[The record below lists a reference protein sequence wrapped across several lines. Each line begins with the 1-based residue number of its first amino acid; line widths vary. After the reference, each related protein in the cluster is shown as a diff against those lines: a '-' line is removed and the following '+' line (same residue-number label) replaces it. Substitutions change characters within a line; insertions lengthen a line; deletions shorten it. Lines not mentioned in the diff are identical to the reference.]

1 MDPPTQS
8 ALAALP
14 HAPARPGPSGSGSDT
29 PRPARAAAALRPFFR
44 NTKAMLGL
52 ALFAAFVVLAL
63 IAPALPLP
71 NPTATLFTP
80 EVGPSGAHLLGT
92 TQSGQDVLS
101 QLVWGTRASL
111 QVAVG
116 AGLLT
121 TLMAIFIGILSGF
134 VGGVVDEALTILTN
148 VFLIIPSLVLVI
160 VVSSYLQGQSSW
172 LIVVLISVTSWPWG
186 ARVLRSQT
194 LSLRAKDFV
203 VSCRLAGESTL
214 RIAFVEILP
223 NMVSLAAASFF
234 FTCLYAVV
242 TAASLQFLGL
252 GDLSTVSWGTMLYWA
267 NNGEA
272 LFVGAWWWF
281 VPPGLCIGLLG
292 AAFALMNFAVDEV
305 TNPRLRRE
313 GVA

>member
-1 MDPPTQS
+1 MIPTGRS
-8 ALAALP
+8 G
-14 HAPARPGPSGSGSDT
+14 HASEAEPGPLTRLAVGV
-29 PRPARAAAALRPFFR
+29 RPFFR
-44 NTKAMLGL
+44 NSKAMVGAGLFLAFVAL
-52 ALFAAFVVLAL
+52 ALLAPVLH
-63 IAPALPLP
+63 LP
-71 NPTATLFTP
+71 NPTATLFAP
-80 EVGPSGAHLLGT
+80 ESGPSAAHLLGT

-111 QVAVG
+111 EVAIG
-116 AGLLT
+116 AGVLT
-121 TLMAIFIGILSGF
+121 TLMAIVIGVLSGF
-134 VGGVVDEALTILTN
+134 AGGVVDEALTVLTN

-160 VVSSYLQGQSSW
+160 VVSSYLQGQSTW
-172 LIVVLISVTSWPWG
+172 LIVVLISITSWPWG

-203 VSCRLAGESTL
+203 VSCRLAGESTF

-252 GDLSTVSWGTMLYWA
+252 GDISSVSWGTMLYWA

-281 VPPGLCIGLLG
+281 IPPGLCIGLLG

-313 GVA
+313 GAA